1 MEQNPKNTN
10 NNRNSPQNYRAVDD
24 LLSTYRD
31 QYIST
36 SNSDASSSSE
46 AWKVIHKHIHSTT
59 SNGST
64 HQAKRFVLYSRYQS
78 IFKYAA
84 VLLVMV
90 LGWWYT
96 SSTDIFKP
104 QEQLVAY
111 SEDQITRIEL
121 PDGSI
126 VQLRPYSELY
136 EISSSS
142 ESAHYRLEG
151 EAFFNVTKQST
162 GTFKVNAGLAQVEVL
177 GTRFNLS
184 SYALKT
190 QLYLEEGSIALHPLG
205 TSDTPLKETIQVEPT
220 QSVIL
225 SKSELQLKESQ
236 SADSF
241 IDWLENTMVVDN
253 KNFDELL
260 DELEQHYNITLSY
273 PSGLSTEKISGR
285 LKLSDQS
292 TTLSDFSL
300 LFNGNFIEKSTD
312 SYMFVPID

>member
-31 QYIST
+31 QYTST
-36 SNSDASSSSE
+36 SYSDASSSSE
-46 AWKVIHKHIHSTT
+46 AWRVIQNHIQSTT
-59 SNGST
+59 SSSST
-64 HQAKRFVLYSRYQS
+64 HQAQRFTLSTRYQS

-84 VLLVMV
+84 VLLVMI

-96 SSTDIFKP
+96 SSTDIFSP

-111 SEDQITRIEL
+111 SEDKINRIEL
-121 PDGSI
+121 QDGSI
-126 VQLRPYSELY
+126 VQLRPNSALY
-136 EISSSS
+136 QVPSKS
-142 ESAHYRLEG
+142 ESPHYRLEG

-190 QLYLEEGSIALHPLG
+190 QVYLEEGSIALHPLG
-205 TSDTPLKETIQVEPT
+205 SSDTPLKESIRVEPT
-220 QSVIL
+220 QSVLL
-225 SKSELQLKESQ
+225 SKSELQLLESQ

-241 IDWLENTMVVDN
+241 IDWLKSTMVVDN

-260 DELEQHYNITLSY
+260 EELEQHYNITISY

-285 LKLSDQS
+285 LQLSDLS
-292 TTLSDFSL
+292 NTLSDFSL
-300 LFNGNFIEKSTD
+300 LFNGNFIEKSAN

>member
-31 QYIST
+31 QYTST
-36 SNSDASSSSE
+36 SYSDASSSSE
-46 AWKVIHKHIHSTT
+46 AWKVIQQNIHSTT

-64 HQAKRFVLYSRYQS
+64 HQDKRFVLYSRYQS

-90 LGWWYT
+90 LGWWHT
-96 SSTDIFKP
+96 SSSDIFNPK
-104 QEQLVAY
+104 EQLVAY

-136 EISSSS
+136 QILSNS
-142 ESAHYRLEG
+142 EPAHYRLEG

-241 IDWLENTMVVDN
+241 IDWLENTMVADN

-273 PSGLSTEKISGR
+273 PSDLSTEKISGR

>member
-1 MEQNPKNTN
+1 MEHNPKKSKHN
-10 NNRNSPQNYRAVDD
+10 NSPQTHGAVDD

-31 QYIST
+31 QYAST
-36 SNSDASSSSE
+36 SYSDASSSSE
-46 AWKVIHKHIHSTT
+46 AWKVIQQHIQST
-59 SNGST
+59 SSSGPT
-64 HQAKRFVLYSRYQS
+64 HQAQRFTLLPRHQS

-96 SSTDIFKP
+96 SSSDIFSPK
-104 QEQLVAY
+104 EQLVAY
-111 SEDQITRIEL
+111 SEDQITFVEL
-121 PDGSI
+121 SDGSI

-136 EISSSS
+136 QISSKG

-151 EAFFNVTKQST
+151 EAFFNITKQRI
-162 GTFKVNAGLAQVEVL
+162 GTFKVDAGLAQVEVL

-184 SYALKT
+184 SYGLKT

-205 TSDTPLKETIQVEPT
+205 TSETPLKESIRVEPT
-220 QSVIL
+220 QSVLL
-225 SKSELQLKESQ
+225 SSSELQLMESQ

-241 IDWLENTMVVDN
+241 IDWLESTMVVDN
-253 KNFDELL
+253 KSFDELL

-273 PSGLSTEKISGR
+273 PSDLSTEKISGR
-285 LKLSDQS
+285 LQLSDQS

-300 LFNGNFIEKSTD
+300 LFNGNFIEKSAN